1 MLIPI
6 RGDIAKSPDDTL
18 AAYYI
23 RWNGT
28 WVGAYIAPRF
38 PQTNEERNDFARI
51 AHEEWAMQVDAIN
64 WATVMA
70 HTRIDWSAVISH

>member
-6 RGDIAKSPDDTL
+6 KGAIAINHDDTL
-18 AAYYI
+18 VAAYI

-28 WVGAYIAPRF
+28 WVGAYIAP
-38 PQTNEERNDFARI
+38 NEERNDFERI